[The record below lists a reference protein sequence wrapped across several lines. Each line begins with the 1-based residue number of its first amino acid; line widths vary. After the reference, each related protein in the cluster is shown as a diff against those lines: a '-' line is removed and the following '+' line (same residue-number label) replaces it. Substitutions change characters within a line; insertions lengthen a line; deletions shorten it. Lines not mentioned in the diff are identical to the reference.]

1 MDKTDNLIPLNKRSK
16 EEAKAIQK
24 MGGVAR
30 GQQRTEEKH
39 GRALLRILLGM
50 DEKDQRILNE
60 IRQAGIDI
68 EHVSREVAMHSRQI
82 DKAIKKADT
91 YAYQTVLKA
100 AGLID
105 EKEGGTTVN
114 NYIVRNEEEARKLQ
128 SIGNLAK

>member
-1 MDKTDNLIPLNKRSK
+1 
-16 EEAKAIQK
+16 
-24 MGGVAR
+24 
-30 GQQRTEEKH
+30 
-39 GRALLRILLGM
+39 
-50 DEKDQRILNE
+50 
-60 IRQAGIDI
+60 
-68 EHVSREVAMHSRQI
+68 MHSRQI